1 MAVMA
6 AKWIGDAFGKEGI
19 YSLWIA
25 MRKYPWLPPL
35 DYRDNGEVAGQ
46 FMVPFANLVV
56 VEDGITLEDLVQ
68 YKEFRQCHSVE
79 DNRGESRHVAG
90 RGRKK
95 RAEWG

>member
-1 MAVMA
+1 MMAVMA

-56 VEDGITLEDLVQ
+56 VEDGITLEDLGMGYAPSECYNVLI
-68 YKEFRQCHSVE
+68 RIPRTTGDDLALCRIPSC
-79 DNRGESRHVAG
+79 
-90 RGRKK
+90 
-95 RAEWG
+95 